1 MSNIKKARYTGAPKL
16 LNQKLSVIKVTGT
29 SKNIKQINFILPKEY
44 GIKKIKENLFI
55 LFIESKGILA
65 TLARLATNDWVVIT
79 EDNHVD
85 KIPEENFDKIITLV
99 D

>member
-1 MSNIKKARYTGAPKL
+1 MIIFSYYNPIAYFRKFHQYSSSNIKKARYTGDQKL
-16 LNQKLSVIKVTGT
+16 INQKLSVIKVTGT

-65 TLARLATNDWVVIT
+65 TLGVPINLIT
-79 EDNHVD
+79 E
-85 KIPEENFDKIITLV
+85 IF
-99 D
+99 

>member
-1 MSNIKKARYTGAPKL
+1 
-16 LNQKLSVIKVTGT
+16 VIKVTGT

-55 LFIESKGILA
+55 LFIKGKVVSETIAYLTA
-65 TLARLATNDWVVIT
+65 NDWVVIT

-85 KIPEENFDKIITLV
+85 KIPEENFVIRTASFASL
-99 D
+99 

>member
-1 MSNIKKARYTGAPKL
+1 LYGLTEIQSLILSNSFLSTS
-16 LNQKLSVIKVTGT
+16 SVISLRK
-29 SKNIKQINFILPKEY
+29 KNRSY

>member
-1 MSNIKKARYTGAPKL
+1 VG
-16 LNQKLSVIKVTGT
+16 LNGFEPIT
-29 SKNIKQINFILPKEY
+29 
-44 GIKKIKENLFI
+44 
-55 LFIESKGILA
+55 
-65 TLARLATNDWVVIT
+65 VVIT